1 MLDTCA
7 PSTTAHVHY
16 VDDRRWDTRRTPV
29 SVHRA
34 AAGHTG
40 HAMHSI
46 IVDDL
51 DTLVAAAFAVATVA
65 ALGAAAVVRWI
76 ATTVAYKVE
85 SNVERDAIHE
95 ALRHRHHC
103 RAKR

>member
-1 MLDTCA
+1 
-7 PSTTAHVHY
+7 
-16 VDDRRWDTRRTPV
+16 
-29 SVHRA
+29 
-34 AAGHTG
+34 
-40 HAMHSI
+40 MHSI